1 MTERYGIAEWFGRPF
16 THLSADERKSLAW
29 SALYHTLIP
38 RISDDY
44 QLAEYHWEVLSLEAS
59 SEKLLS
65 ADMIKRQEFENV
77 LRTKLQRIRE
87 TEGHP

>member
-1 MTERYGIAEWFGRPF
+1 MTDRYEIAEWFGRPF
-16 THLSADERKSLAW
+16 THLSADERISLGW
-29 SALYHTLIP
+29 VALDHTLIP

-44 QLAEYHWEVLSLEAS
+44 RLVEDHWEVLSLEAS

-65 ADMIKRQEFENV
+65 ADMIKRQEFESV

-87 TEGHP
+87 TEEHP